1 MIKIS
6 HLHFSYHK
14 DVEVLHDISLEINKG
29 ECVVLLGP
37 NGVGKTTLLNVLL
50 GTYKAKQGEI
60 YFDDKLI
67 KDLSAKEKADYV
79 SYVPQLLNGT
89 DLTVGET
96 ILLGRLPYYKIYPN
110 KEDYKELKEIVTKF
124 HLDNIV
130 DKPTNEISG
139 GERQKANIAR
149 AFIQNSQLVIFDEP
163 TSNLDIKAQLE
174 ILSLIKNEKKE
185 KEKSFL
191 ISMHDINQALDI
203 GDKFV
208 FMKESKILKI
218 CTKKDITSSLIDEVY
233 GVHSKII
240 NTEKG
245 EHIIYED

>member
-1 MIKIS
+1 MIQIS

-14 DVEVLHDISLEINKG
+14 DKEVLSDISLEINKG

-37 NGVGKTTLLNVLL
+37 NGVGKSTLINVLL
-50 GTYKAKQGEI
+50 GTYKPQKGEI
-60 YFDDKLI
+60 FFEDKLI
-67 KDLSAKEKADYV
+67 KNLKVKDKADYI

-89 DLTVGET
+89 ELTVGDT
-96 ILLGRLPYYKIYPN
+96 VLLGRLPYYKIYPN
-110 KEDYKELKEIVTKF
+110 KEDHKELHEIIDKF
-124 HLDNIV
+124 HLNEII

-139 GERQKANIAR
+139 GERQKTNIAR
-149 AFIQNSQLVIFDEP
+149 AFIQNSKLVVFDEP

-174 ILSLIKNEKKE
+174 ILSLIKSEKKE

-191 ISMHDINQALDI
+191 ISMHDINQALEI

-218 CTKKDITSSLIDEVY
+218 CAKEDITSSLIDEVY

-245 EHIIYED
+245 EIVIYED